1 MNAVGIDISKEKSMV
16 CIMRPFGEVVASPFE
31 VLHTTQALDELAK
44 MIEDLDGETKVIMEC
59 TGTYY
64 LPVAYAL
71 HEAGLFVSTI
81 HAQIIHNFGN
91 NTIRRAKTDKK
102 DAVKIAN
109 YGLSVW
115 LKLPRFVPEEDIR
128 RSLKVFSRQYN
139 KYIKLRVMLKNNFIS
154 LTDETF
160 PGVNEL
166 FPSYRRKRDG
176 HEKWIDF
183 AREFWHAE
191 CICNLSPKRFTQK
204 YKKWCKANN
213 YRFSEEKAEEI
224 YESSAG
230 HFCVMPMD
238 ETTKLL
244 VNEVVNQLNYIS
256 ETIAIFAGEMKRLAE
271 MLPEYPVVSQMGG
284 VGDILAPQVMAEIGD
299 VFRFYRKS
307 SLVSFAGLEPVDNK
321 SGKFQGNESVSK
333 QGSPHLRGTL
343 FLVMRSL
350 LQHKTVDDPVYQFID
365 RKRSEG
371 KHYYC
376 YMTAGS
382 AKFLRIYFA
391 RVREYLLNL
400 EEAG

>member
-284 VGDILAPQVMAEIGD
+284 VGYILAPQVMAEIGD